1 MVVSTYQVR
10 NFQSTVHV
18 TYRLITASDYLVGYV
33 LQLGRLSGGYR
44 IYLDPDSEFISRLY
58 RLNSPS

>member
-1 MVVSTYQVR
+1 MVVSIYQAR
-10 NFQSTVHV
+10 DFQSAVIV
-18 TYRLITASDYLVGYV
+18 TYRLITTSDYHGDYG
-33 LQLGRLSGGYR
+33 LQLGCPSYGYL